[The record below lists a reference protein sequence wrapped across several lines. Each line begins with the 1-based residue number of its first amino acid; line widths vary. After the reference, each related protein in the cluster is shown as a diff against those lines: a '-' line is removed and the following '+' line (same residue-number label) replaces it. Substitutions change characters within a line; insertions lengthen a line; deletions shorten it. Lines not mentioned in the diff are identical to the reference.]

1 MNMVDRIRALCRA
14 QGTSV
19 TKLEESLGFG
29 NGTIGK
35 WKNAKNAPPADKLQK
50 VADALGVS
58 ADFLLTGKERPA
70 NKLTDPSP
78 ELVADVIKK
87 LAVTITEKEKPTGNS
102 DGLDYSDMELLE
114 AFQRADDSTREAIR
128 LLLKLK

>member
-1 MNMVDRIRALCRA
+1 MY
-14 QGTSV
+14 
-19 TKLEESLGFG
+19 KLIESLCKARNVNITQMCREAGVPRG
-29 NGTIGK
+29 NLTDLKMGRQSGLS
-35 WKNAKNAPPADKLQK
+35 AKNLQK
-50 VADALGVS
+50 IADYFDVSVA
-58 ADFLLTGKERPA
+58 FLLGEKEKPA

-87 LAVTITEKEKPTGNS
+87 LAVTITEKEKPTGNA